1 MKFLTKILKYILK
14 IILKYWDIITGL
26 FLGLVVAAT
35 TQFNLEKIQLIYSI
49 FILMLVSIGCF
60 RIIKQSIEKN
70 KKIKRNNIIDALVD
84 TQKPIKA
91 LNLAQDPSKEGQK
104 LGEAIL
110 NFLKGAKII
119 MKKIKEFFTKFKG
132 FILALALA
140 ILSIVEMC
148 GGFINEMLGDALVIN
163 GVKIIPL
170 ITIVAATIVG
180 CISNG
185 YTKEQRDKIKALF
198 SKSTTNELVTAE
210 IKKTLKENETKLK
223 EFNKVLLTQENAL
236 ANLESQL
243 VTAKNTH
250 NAKVEMFN
258 MKPQLATEEDVQLA
272 ANEKVNIEA
281 AINEKK
287 QEISKTKASIE
298 KITLTI
304 SALKEQL

>member
-1 MKFLTKILKYILK
+1 MNFLTKILKFILK
-14 IILKYWDIITGL
+14 TWDIIAGILLTL
-26 FLGLVVAAT
+26 TIAVT
-35 TQFNLEKIQLIYSI
+35 TNFNQTKITLIYSI
-49 FILMLVSIGCF
+49 LILLLVSIGCF
-60 RIIKQSIEKN
+60 RILKQSLEQS
-70 KKIKRNNIIDALVD
+70 KKTKRNNVIDVLID

-91 LNLAQDPSKEGQK
+91 ISLAQDPTQEGKK

-163 GVKIIPL
+163 GVKIVPL

-243 VTAKNTH
+243 VTATNTH

-258 MKPQLATEEDVQLA
+258 MKPQLATEEDVQLS

-287 QEISKTKASIE
+287 QEIAKTKASIE